1 MKDTESTTN
10 AGGTLPLPG
19 EVGAIPPLPGE
30 LEGTLSLPGIE
41 APAPRPRP
49 RRRREVHP
57 MQPVPCLPKELPEE
71 EDELPPYI
79 AVEDIT
85 RASKF
90 SEHTVRKH
98 IQKLGLAEKIG
109 GRLWIAREKLRDGWP
124 SLYERLRD
132 LLGRG
137 C

>member
-1 MKDTESTTN
+1 VKGTEGAVNT
-10 AGGTLPLPG
+10 GGTLPLPG
-19 EVGAIPPLPGE
+19 EVGAIPPLPGAI
-30 LEGTLSLPGIE
+30 EGTLSLPGIE
-41 APAPRPRP
+41 APAPRA

-71 EDELPPYI
+71 EGELPPYI

-90 SEHTVRKH
+90 SDHTVRKH

-124 SLYERLRD
+124 SLYDRLRE

-137 C
+137 G